1 MGLVVKDNGW
11 RITDELLKRGLLKY
25 DKLKGI
31 DRPWLAMDETN
42 MVKNKRSE
50 KFKQHKLT
58 L

>member
-1 MGLVVKDNGW
+1 MGLVAKDGSW
-11 RITDELLKRGLLKY
+11 RTPDELWKRGLLKY

-31 DRPWLAMDETN
+31 DRSWLAMDVAN
-42 MVKNKRSE
+42 VVKNKSSE